1 MLKLSFE
8 RYNKIDSLVK
18 KWHYDDTIE
27 MSLSKFLDFSKD
39 EYADFV
45 SGNFEIEY
53 DHDYQIEIKF
63 EDATIR
69 KKNYDQNTG
78 VTTIFPSFPSICK
91 LSIRS
96 KENYIF
102 NFESIGFNF
111 GCLGFLTKPDI
122 INWFENAQNID
133 FFKNSHEVDYNKFIK
148 FKLASME
155 YSIYE

>member
-1 MLKLSFE
+1 MVCKNCNKTSAIDWGSIERFE
-8 RYNKIDSLVK
+8 TK
-18 KWHYDDTIE
+18 
-27 MSLSKFLDFSKD
+27 
-39 EYADFV
+39 
-45 SGNFEIEY
+45 Y

-63 EDATIR
+63 EDATMR
-69 KKNYDQNTG
+69 KKSHNQNTG

-122 INWFENAQNID
+122 INWFENTQNID
-133 FFKNSHEVDYNKFIK
+133 FFKSGYEVDYNKFIK